1 MAMKQEPPETNESLA
16 KRLEAGGLHFEQI
29 DTTLHEIRELLKPL
43 PEMQVDIAKTRE
55 IVEAW
60 VAVKTMGKFLKWF
73 SGLLAA
79 LVAIFAAFKVA
90 LGAAWRLS

>member
-1 MAMKQEPPETNESLA
+1 MIDGAPETHENLA
-16 KRLEAGGLHFEQI
+16 KRLDADDVRFEKI

-43 PEMQVDIAKTRE
+43 PEMQADIAKTRE

-60 VAVKTMGKFLKWF
+60 AAVKTMGKFLKWF
-73 SGLLAA
+73 SGLLTA

-90 LGAAWRLS
+90 LGTVWRVS

>member
-1 MAMKQEPPETNESLA
+1 MIDGAPETHESLA
-16 KRLEAGGLHFEQI
+16 RRLDAGGARFSEI

-43 PEMQVDIAKTRE
+43 PEMQADIAKTRE

-60 VAVKTMGKFLKWF
+60 AAVKTMGKFLKWF

-90 LGAAWRLS
+90 LGAVWRVT

>member
-1 MAMKQEPPETNESLA
+1 MCIASGANWV
-16 KRLEAGGLHFEQI
+16 
-29 DTTLHEIRELLKPL
+29 DIREMLKPL
-43 PEMQVDIAKTRE
+43 PEMQADIAKTRE

-60 VAVKTMGKFLKWF
+60 AAVKTMGKFLKWF

-90 LGAAWRLS
+90 VGAVWRLS